1 MSANFNS
8 QKMAGNLT
16 FVIDRGE
23 GGQKCKLKQETKK
36 RHKLQLYYAIL
47 CAIEE
52 DTTIN
57 KVAKPTHIQHYS
69 RLSYD
74 KMMNHFIKLEEKG
87 MMQRSN
93 NGLVSITNKGREFTK
108 QYDKMMNLVESVG
121 L

>member
-16 FVIDRGE
+16 FVIDRGAGE
-23 GGQKCKLKQETKK
+23 QKCKLKQETKK
-36 RHKLQLYYAIL
+36 RHKLQIYYAIL

-52 DTTIN
+52 ETTVN
-57 KVAKPTHIQHYS
+57 NVARPTRIQHYS

-87 MMQRSN
+87 MMQRTN

-108 QYDKMMNLVESVG
+108 QYEEMMNLVESAG